1 MFISKSL
8 AKKLRHPASVL
19 LRDGVDK
26 DGIPKI
32 VVRQV
37 KSAWGKFEP
46 TGRQGGV
53 CFSALSD
60 GTTQTIYAGLLGY
73 HTGTE
78 ASIQPLILND
88 YFWRSK
94 MPYND
99 WPDFLR
105 QAAEN
110 CLLPEQTPI
119 LVSQPQS
126 SQPRTIG
133 SVTMVR
139 KPALFRPLAGRE
151 ESRTRANRRKR
162 NHILQ
167 QDWKHCLFRLGIRVL
182 SALIAL

>member
-73 HTGTE
+73 HRNRGQHPAFDT
-78 ASIQPLILND
+78 QRL
-88 YFWRSK
+88 
-94 MPYND
+94 
-99 WPDFLR
+99 FL
-105 QAAEN
+105 AVEN
-110 CLLPEQTPI
+110 AVQ
-119 LVSQPQS
+119 
-126 SQPRTIG
+126 
-133 SVTMVR
+133 
-139 KPALFRPLAGRE
+139 
-151 ESRTRANRRKR
+151 
-162 NHILQ
+162 
-167 QDWKHCLFRLGIRVL
+167 
-182 SALIAL
+182 

>member
-88 YFWRSK
+88 YFWLS
-94 MPYND
+94 
-99 WPDFLR
+99 L
-105 QAAEN
+105 
-110 CLLPEQTPI
+110 I
-119 LVSQPQS
+119 
-126 SQPRTIG
+126 
-133 SVTMVR
+133 
-139 KPALFRPLAGRE
+139 
-151 ESRTRANRRKR
+151 
-162 NHILQ
+162 HI
-167 QDWKHCLFRLGIRVL
+167 
-182 SALIAL
+182 

>member
-105 QAAEN
+105 QAAEK
-110 CLLPEQTPI
+110 LLASRETPI

-133 SVTMVR
+133 SVTNGTETGSLSSACGTRR
-139 KPALFRPLAGRE
+139 KPHASKSEKA
-151 ESRTRANRRKR
+151 
-162 NHILQ
+162 
-167 QDWKHCLFRLGIRVL
+167 
-182 SALIAL
+182 